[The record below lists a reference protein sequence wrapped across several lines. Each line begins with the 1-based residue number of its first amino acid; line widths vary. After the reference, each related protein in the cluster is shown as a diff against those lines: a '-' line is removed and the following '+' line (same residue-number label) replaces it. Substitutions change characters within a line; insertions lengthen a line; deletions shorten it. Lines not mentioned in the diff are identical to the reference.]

1 MEEKI
6 KTKSDLELANKINEM
21 NDEFAISKL
30 EKDLKMDED
39 KDKQE
44 KLNRLKNIKN
54 LKEEVQKKII
64 NKKNLNELEEEK
76 MKNIDYNGL
85 KEKKKIT
92 NFYTTVIDQI
102 KK

>member
-92 NFYTTVIDQI
+92 NFYTTVIG
-102 KK
+102 